1 MDPITKQ
8 GFIAAAGGGADESVY
23 VEDVFSTHLYDGT
36 GSTQTITNGLDLSGE
51 GGMVWMKGRETA
63 YSNRIYDTERG
74 VTKELT
80 PNSNSIE
87 YTVTDGLTHFL
98 SNGFTIGSDVTIN
111 KSGSDNAFVSWA
123 FRKAPGF
130 FDVVTYTGNGSGQA
144 IPHNLGSV
152 PGFIIVK
159 RLDVGINWI
168 AYHRSTGP
176 TKRILFDTY
185 LPAATHSTSWNDTS
199 PTASNFYVGTSGAVN
214 SSGASFVAYLFAH
227 DDQSFGTNSD
237 ESIIKCGTYEGNG
250 GTLEVDLGF
259 EPQWLM
265 IKNADSGGDQ
275 YGDADWTVYD
285 IMREF
290 NDQDSKKLH
299 PNLNS
304 IELSGGRVVPT
315 PTGFKIDNESNAD
328 INING
333 ETHIYVAIRRP
344 HKPPTAGTDVFQS
357 LAFTGAGA
365 EEKATNFPVDLMN
378 THLTSGGTPYFM
390 SRLQG
395 KERYI
400 TTYSNS
406 AEASGAGVT
415 EWGSDYLGLDGSG
428 AGSSPGDSY
437 IHSYFRRAPGFLDVV
452 AFDYPSSN
460 AAITHNLGVT
470 PELIITK
477 ARNGAISWNVGSSYL
492 SNTNGWDRYLILND
506 TDAESSSST
515 VWNQTA
521 PTSTQFT
528 LGSYPGSSY
537 NGIAYLFATLPGIS
551 KVGSYSGTGS
561 DIDVDCGFTAGA
573 RFVLIKRLTFTGS
586 WYVWDTTRGIVSGND
601 PYILLDT
608 TAAQITDQDNIDP
621 INSGFRVV
629 SNLGALNATGST
641 YLFLAIA

>member
-8 GFIAAAGGGADESVY
+8 GFIAAAGGGVDERVY
-23 VEDVFSTHLYDGT
+23 VDDVFSAHLYDGT

-80 PNSNSIE
+80 PNTNGTE
-87 YTVTDGLTHFL
+87 FTVTDGLTHFL

-130 FDVVTYTGNGSGQA
+130 FDVVTYTGTGSGQA

-152 PGFIIVK
+152 PGFIIIK
-159 RLDVGINWI
+159 RIDAGTNWI

-176 TKRILFDTY
+176 TKRILLDVY
-185 LPAATHSTSWNDTS
+185 LPAATHSTSWNNTS

-214 SSGASFVAYLFAH
+214 SSGAPFVAYLFAH

-285 IMREF
+285 IMRDF

-304 IELSGGRVVPT
+304 VELSGGRVVPT
-315 PTGFKIDNESNAD
+315 STGFKIDNESNAD

-344 HKPPTAGTDVFQS
+344 HKPPTAGTDVFNPSTQ
-357 LAFTGAGA
+357 AGTVPNFTA
-365 EEKATNFPVDLMN
+365 NFPVDFAIRL
-378 THLTSGGTPYFM
+378 LTAGGSTTFSQM
-390 SRLQG
+390 AVARLTGEKYLATSQA
-395 KERYI
+395 
-400 TTYSNS
+400 N
-406 AEASGAGVT
+406 AEATPSGFSMSWDQMDG
-415 EWGSDYLGLDGSG
+415 WGDLSGTGHGLS
-428 AGSSPGDSY
+428 
-437 IHSYFRRAPGFLDVV
+437 FKRAPGFLDVV
-452 AFDYPSSN
+452 AFDYPGSS

-492 SNTNGWDRYLILND
+492 SNTNGWDRYLILNS

-573 RFVLIKRLTFTGS
+573 RFVLIKRIAFAGS

-601 PYILLDT
+601 PYILLDS
-608 TAAQITDQDNIDP
+608 TAAQVTNVDSIDP

-629 SNLGALNATGST
+629 SNLGALNAAGST